1 MEIKLKLKDVRK
13 ANQALK
19 IIIDN
24 EELKLDPLLKFKLLG
39 IMKTIEPHIEN
50 YETIKNEKIMQ
61 YGKETDG
68 GQVYISSEDK
78 EAVKKFN
85 EDMDK
90 VTEADVE
97 VNISKIKAQDIMI
110 KGVSADI
117 LIALYPFLEE

>member
-1 MEIKLKLKDVRK
+1 MELKLKDVLK

-50 YETIKNEKIMQ
+50 YEIIKNEKIMQ
-61 YGKETDG
+61 YGKKIDG
-68 GQVYISSEDK
+68 GQVYIPSEDK

-85 EDMDK
+85 KDMDK

-117 LIALYPFLEE
+117 LMALYPFLEE

>member
-1 MEIKLKLKDVRK
+1 MEIKLKLKDILK

-68 GQVYISSEDK
+68 GQVYIPSEDK

-85 EDMDK
+85 KDMDK

-97 VNISKIKAQDIMI
+97 VNIGKIKAQDIMI
-110 KGVSADI
+110 KGVSADM
-117 LIALYPFLEE
+117 LMALYPFLEE